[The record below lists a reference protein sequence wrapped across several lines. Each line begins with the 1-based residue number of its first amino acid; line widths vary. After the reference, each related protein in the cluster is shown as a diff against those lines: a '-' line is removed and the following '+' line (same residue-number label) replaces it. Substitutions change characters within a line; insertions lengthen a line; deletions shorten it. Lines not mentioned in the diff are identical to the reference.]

1 MLFLGSLLYKQAR
14 DSNLEL
20 PDTYEGFSF
29 HAYETV
35 PFPTEKL
42 TPGQVLKFRD
52 DNFIK
57 KKDKKFLKLIKEK
70 FGKEASENIVEM
82 AKVKLKRKLIERE
95 NLENK

>member
-1 MLFLGSLLYKQAR
+1 MIFQIG
-14 DSNLEL
+14 
-20 PDTYEGFSF
+20 
-29 HAYETV
+29 
-35 PFPTEKL
+35 
-42 TPGQVLKFRD
+42 D

-57 KKDKKFLKLIKEK
+57 YHTDKKFLKLIKEK

>member
-1 MLFLGSLLYKQAR
+1 MANYMYGLPGDDEKTIEKTFNLSLELCTAGWNTYPAIALPGSLLYKQAR

-42 TPGQVLKFRD
+42 TRSSF
-52 DNFIK
+52 
-57 KKDKKFLKLIKEK
+57 
-70 FGKEASENIVEM
+70 
-82 AKVKLKRKLIERE
+82 KV
-95 NLENK
+95 